1 MTTDYDFA
9 TTLATI
15 AAKAMAHKDITPEKA
30 VEFAWFSVNSVGD
43 ASIDDD
49 DLARHLAEWR
59 AAEEE
64 DVEDALWDMTRRA

>member
-15 AAKAMAHKDITPEKA
+15 AAKGAHVYGLNPAQSVD
-30 VEFAWFSVNSVGD
+30 FAWFSVNSVGD

-49 DLARHLAEWR
+49 DLDRHF
-59 AAEEE
+59 
-64 DVEDALWDMTRRA
+64 DLWVGSQNA